1 MNILSSSHYRTSIIK
16 KNIIGSFGVKIISIL
31 TTLLLVP
38 ITINYIS
45 SELYGTWLTLT
56 SIIGWISFF
65 DIGFGNG
72 LKNKLAIAISLG
84 DFQKGKIY
92 ISTTYFFISLIFGV
106 AGLIIYFII
115 PLINWTAFLNVSTI
129 LNDQLI
135 NVIRIVLIFFI
146 FQMILKIISTVISAN
161 QHNALGSFI
170 DSLGQVL
177 SLLVIFTLTKTTFP
191 SLNYLALAFSGPP
204 VLMFFLASL
213 WFYSKKYKKLSPQ
226 FSCVDSSYAKDILSL
241 GGNFFIIQ
249 IAVLVLYQTT
259 NIIISKVDGPEAV
272 TVYNVA
278 YKYLSVS
285 LMFFN
290 IVLSPIWAAF
300 TDAYTQSDYIWMNTI
315 YKKLTKLYYITMIL
329 LLFMLVISP
338 LVYKIWLGNKVNVPF
353 SVSMLIAI
361 YMMLNVWNAFHSM
374 IINGIG
380 KIKLQLYIS
389 LIATIFNIPVAM
401 ILGRIFGI
409 KGVIIS
415 MIFFSILPAV
425 LLFFQTK
432 KILLKQV

>member
-191 SLNYLALAFSGPP
+191 SLNYLDYFCP
-204 VLMFFLASL
+204 V
-213 WFYSKKYKKLSPQ
+213 
-226 FSCVDSSYAKDILSL
+226 
-241 GGNFFIIQ
+241 
-249 IAVLVLYQTT
+249 
-259 NIIISKVDGPEAV
+259 
-272 TVYNVA
+272 
-278 YKYLSVS
+278 
-285 LMFFN
+285 
-290 IVLSPIWAAF
+290 
-300 TDAYTQSDYIWMNTI
+300 
-315 YKKLTKLYYITMIL
+315 
-329 LLFMLVISP
+329 
-338 LVYKIWLGNKVNVPF
+338 
-353 SVSMLIAI
+353 
-361 YMMLNVWNAFHSM
+361 
-374 IINGIG
+374 
-380 KIKLQLYIS
+380 
-389 LIATIFNIPVAM
+389 
-401 ILGRIFGI
+401 
-409 KGVIIS
+409 
-415 MIFFSILPAV
+415 
-425 LLFFQTK
+425 
-432 KILLKQV
+432 